1 MEITGKPEESL
12 IYLTKSIRFWSDTD
26 FGVVQLGPGPKPKLW
41 TKAEHQTKD
50 YSTLNFVNKKYFF
63 QRKNHSF

>member
-41 TKAEHQTKD
+41 TKTEC
-50 YSTLNFVNKKYFF
+50 
-63 QRKNHSF
+63 